1 MSASNI
7 FGKPLALHITVTERG
22 GVALNEK
29 VVLRCYKEHIEKH
42 PTAPGAR
49 VGYLVQ
55 INAGGQWKCE
65 SSLSLLISDIFVFAG
80 YNVESKH
87 VRAREESSVYSV
99 TNRETFRSNLKN
111 QIVSIDIPKL
121 IVKVSCNYVSS
132 ASKDICTDGSLL
144 TIL

>member
-99 TNRETFRSNLKN
+99 TNRETFSVKK
-111 QIVSIDIPKL
+111 QSVSIDIPKL
-121 IVKVSCNYVSS
+121 IVKVSCNYVSKASTIS
-132 ASKDICTDGSLL
+132 AQMEVL
-144 TIL
+144 